1 MIAPPSFDTLKIA
14 QDLKHAG
21 FTEQQAEAL
30 TDAIKAAFTDTVA
43 TKADL
48 QTLETTLKA
57 DLQTLGTTLKADLR
71 AVGARMEAMEARLNA
86 QMAEGFEAVAEQFQ
100 GLYKQLWLGA
110 LGIVTAVVALV
121 KLL

>member
-48 QTLETTLKA
+48 QTLRGEV
-57 DLQTLGTTLKADLR
+57 QTVGTTLKADLR

>member
-1 MIAPPSFDTLKIA
+1 MLTPPSFDTLKIA
-14 QDLKHAG
+14 QDLKGAG

-57 DLQTLGTTLKADLR
+57 DIQTVD
-71 AVGARMEAMEARLNA
+71 ARMDAMESRLEA
-86 QMAEGFEAVAEQFQ
+86 PMAERFES
-100 GLYKQLWLGA
+100 LYKHLWLGA
-110 LGIVTAVVALV
+110 VGIVATIAALEPSAFR
-121 KLL
+121 LMHSRHG